1 MLPSAGF
8 VFKFDAEHLCEVLSQ
23 AVRSGRLHTT
33 ACCRDEGFDG
43 RGVEPSCKLL
53 VLGFL
58 RHTRTHNTELEQHCR
73 WHCRLDHGTNLALE
87 DRDTQQSLVNLG
99 IQIQDLQDLF
109 IGFSLRRECG
119 MPFL

>member
-53 VLGFL
+53 V
-58 RHTRTHNTELEQHCR
+58 
-73 WHCRLDHGTNLALE
+73 DHGTNLALE